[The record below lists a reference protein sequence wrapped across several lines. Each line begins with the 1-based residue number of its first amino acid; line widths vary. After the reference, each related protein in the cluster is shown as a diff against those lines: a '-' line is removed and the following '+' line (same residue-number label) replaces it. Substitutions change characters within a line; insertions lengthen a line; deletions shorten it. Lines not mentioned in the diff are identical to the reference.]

1 MAVHGLPRRGGDLE
15 TLAALTSRF
24 PHHGRVEWIGA
35 RPARD
40 AALLRPERAEVKL
53 TGLVG
58 DRYAGRSGKRAVTLV
73 QAEHL
78 PVIARFCGL
87 DTLDP
92 AILRRNIVVS
102 GLNLLAL
109 RGVRFRLGTALLEG
123 TGPCAPCSKMERA
136 LGPGA
141 YNALRGHGGL
151 TARVLDIGYVTV
163 GDAVEA
169 LPEASR

>member
-1 MAVHGLPRRGGDLE
+1 M
-15 TLAALTSRF
+15 
-24 PHHGRVEWIGA
+24 
-35 RPARD
+35 
-40 AALLRPERAEVKL
+40 KL

-78 PVIARFCGL
+78 PAIANLCGL
-87 DTLDP
+87 DELDP
-92 AILRRNIVVS
+92 AVLRRNIVVS
-102 GLNLLAL
+102 GINLLAL

-136 LGPGA
+136 LGEGA

-151 TARVLDIGYVTV
+151 TARVLDIGYVAI
-163 GDAVEA
+163 DDLVEA
-169 LPEASR
+169 VPDPVA

>member
-1 MAVHGLPRRGGDLE
+1 
-15 TLAALTSRF
+15 
-24 PHHGRVEWIGA
+24 
-35 RPARD
+35 
-40 AALLRPERAEVKL
+40 
-53 TGLVG
+53 
-58 DRYAGRSGKRAVTLV
+58 VTLV